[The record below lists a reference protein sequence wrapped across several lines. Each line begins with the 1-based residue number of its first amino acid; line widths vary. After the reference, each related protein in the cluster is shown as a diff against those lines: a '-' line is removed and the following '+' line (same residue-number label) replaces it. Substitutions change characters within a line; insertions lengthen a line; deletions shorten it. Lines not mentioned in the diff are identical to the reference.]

1 MPIENV
7 TVYHVKFTLV
17 TPYKVSLLT
26 MQMFDPFI
34 VEVCDSDGRVG
45 WGEALIVPGYT
56 PETVESAWALCVALG
71 ERIVGLTVEAAQAAI
86 TQQLHIS
93 VGAASALLAALDM
106 LTAHSRLVVPIDT
119 EVPLLAPLHATER
132 ARIVD
137 EVEQTLAEGYRTL
150 KVKAGFEWSSDLRRI
165 QWVQDAVAGRAT
177 LRIDANQGF
186 NECDGK
192 AFASALD
199 PRSIELFEQP
209 CHADDWQANAAVAAV
224 STVPVMLDESI
235 YGIDDI
241 NRAGTIP
248 GVALVKLKLKKIGNI
263 DMLTTAIDRI
273 KRLGMTPVLG
283 DGVSIEIGCWMEAC
297 VAAHSI
303 DNAGEMNG
311 FLKVQQRLLR
321 NPLEFSNGAIK
332 LPAGYWPI
340 VDQSVLTKHTLR
352 KVRFSARQVL
362 A

>member
-7 TVYHVKFTLV
+7 IVYHVEFPLV

-26 MQMFDPFI
+26 MHMFDPLL
-34 VEVCDSDGRVG
+34 VEVHDSDGRVG
-45 WGEALIVPGYT
+45 WGEVLIVPGYT
-56 PETVESAWALCVALG
+56 PETVEGAWALGTALG
-71 ERIVGLTVEAAQAAI
+71 ERIIGLDVEAAQALI
-86 TQQLHIS
+86 TQQLHRG

-106 LTAHSRLVVPIDT
+106 LTVHPLLAVPKDR
-119 EVPLLAPLHATER
+119 EVSLLAPLHATDR
-132 ARIVD
+132 ARIVE
-137 EVEQTLAEGYRTL
+137 EVERALAEGYRTL
-150 KVKAGFEWSSDLRRI
+150 KVKAGFDWVSDLRRI
-165 QWVQDAVAGRAT
+165 QWVQEAVAGRAT
-177 LRIDANQGF
+177 LRLDANQGF

-192 AFASALD
+192 SFASALD
-199 PRSIELFEQP
+199 PRDVELFEQP

-241 NRAGTIP
+241 DRASTIP
-248 GVALVKLKLKKIGNI
+248 GVALVKLKLKKIGSI
-263 DMLTTAIDRI
+263 DMLSAAIDRI
-273 KRLGMTPVLG
+273 KFLGKTPVLG

-311 FLKVQQRLLR
+311 FLKVQQRLLH
-321 NPLEFSNGAIK
+321 NPLEFSNGAIR

-340 VDQSVLTKHTLR
+340 VDQSVLAKHTLR
-352 KVRFSARQVL
+352 KVRFSARQVFH
-362 A
+362 